1 MLWLYIKILFLID
14 FYFLSN
20 SFIYMKI
27 LHYIFLFNLI
37 CFTNASAYIDP
48 GSTSL
53 IFQSILAAIAG
64 GFAWIVIYYK
74 KLKYYLKL
82 FIDKISNKKKV

>member
-1 MLWLYIKILFLID
+1 MKIFHYIILINVI
-14 FYFLSN
+14 FLSN
-20 SFIYMKI
+20 A
-27 LHYIFLFNLI
+27 
-37 CFTNASAYIDP
+37 CAYIDP

-64 GFAWIVIYYK
+64 SFVWIVIYFK

-82 FIDKISNKKKV
+82 FIDKILNKKKV

>member
-1 MLWLYIKILFLID
+1 
-14 FYFLSN
+14 
-20 SFIYMKI
+20 MKI
-27 LHYIFLFNLI
+27 LHYIFLFNLM
-37 CFTNASAYIDP
+37 FLANASAYIDP

-64 GFAWIVIYYK
+64 GFAWIVIYFK

-82 FIDKISNKKKV
+82 FIDKISNKKKA